1 VCIVHIK
8 TGGDTMKVAI
18 AGGTGLI
25 GKAVTNELINQGHH
39 VYILTRNKSQK
50 KDKDLL
56 SFVEWLQEGTQP
68 EKDLD
73 GIDAF
78 INLAGENLN
87 SGRWTPD
94 KKKKIIQSRLD
105 ATQETIR
112 IIEKMENK
120 PSVLLNGSAVGYYGS
135 SFSKTFTEQD
145 QEPGDDFL
153 ADVVYRW
160 ETEAMNSPEEVRV
173 VCTRFGV
180 VLDLDDGALK
190 KMLPPFRLFA
200 GGKLGTGEQWM
211 SWIHIEDVAQALVHC
226 IHNNDIHGPVNFTAP
241 EPQRMKDFG
250 KTLATVLNRP
260 FWAPVPSSVLHIIL
274 GEMSSLVL
282 EGQKV
287 IPKKLQESG
296 YIFLYPHLNEAL
308 LDLLANDK

>member
-1 VCIVHIK
+1 
-8 TGGDTMKVAI
+8 MKVAI

-25 GKAVTNELINQGHH
+25 GDAVMRELINQGHH
-39 VYILTRNKSQK
+39 VIVLTRNKSQK
-50 KDKDLL
+50 QEKDLL
-56 SFVEWLQEGTQP
+56 SFVEWLKEDTQP
-68 EKDLD
+68 EKDLE

-94 KKKKIIQSRLD
+94 KKKKIMQSRID

-112 IIEKMENK
+112 IIKKMETK

-135 SFSKTFTEQD
+135 SYTKTFTEQD
-145 QEPGDDFL
+145 QEPGDNFL

-160 ETEAMNSPEEVRV
+160 EKEAMNAPEDVRV
-173 VCTRFGV
+173 VCSRFGV
-180 VLDLDDGALK
+180 VLDADDGALK

-211 SWIHIEDVAQALVHC
+211 SWIHINDVAKALIHC
-226 IHNNDIHGPVNFTAP
+226 IHHNDIQGPVNFTAP
-241 EPQRMKDFG
+241 QPQRMKTFG
-250 KTLATVLNRP
+250 KTLASVLHRP
-260 FWAPVPSSVLHIIL
+260 FWAPVPSSILQTLL
-274 GEMSSLVL
+274 GEMSILVL

-287 IPKKLQESG
+287 IPEKLQESG
-296 YIFLYPHLNEAL
+296 YTFSYPNLNGAL
-308 LDLLANDK
+308 SDLLAKGK